1 MSTPPHTLLRGGS
14 LWNNG
19 TGMTGFNTG
28 CFRAFSVRLK
38 YSRTGVKR
46 RKDVNMDDNTKNT
59 QASAQQDGQKNS
71 EQNSTQQPEKLFTQ
85 ADVDRIINNRLA
97 RMKQD
102 MDTADQ
108 YRRERDDAR
117 RELEQYKND
126 AFLASKGVKDA
137 DKDYVTFKAMQ
148 LVDDNTSFQQVVENF
163 LKENPRFTGRGF
175 TVVSTGSSALNFGS
189 GGASADADIR
199 KAMGLKG

>member
-1 MSTPPHTLLRGGS
+1 M
-14 LWNNG
+14 N
-19 TGMTGFNTG
+19 
-28 CFRAFSVRLK
+28 
-38 YSRTGVKR
+38 
-46 RKDVNMDDNTKNT
+46 DNTKNT
-59 QASAQQDGQKNS
+59 QASAQQDGQ
-71 EQNSTQQPEKLFTQ
+71 QTQDGADQVSGAQPPEKLFAQ

-102 MDTADQ
+102 MDAADQ

-137 DKDYVTFKAMQ
+137 DKDYVTFKVMQ
-148 LVDDNTSFQQVVENF
+148 LVDGNTSFQQAVENF

>member
-1 MSTPPHTLLRGGS
+1 
-14 LWNNG
+14 
-19 TGMTGFNTG
+19 
-28 CFRAFSVRLK
+28 
-38 YSRTGVKR
+38 
-46 RKDVNMDDNTKNT
+46 MDDNTKNT
-59 QASAQQDGQKNS
+59 QASAQQDGQENS

-102 MDTADQ
+102 
-108 YRRERDDAR
+108 
-117 RELEQYKND
+117 
-126 AFLASKGVKDA
+126 
-137 DKDYVTFKAMQ
+137 KDYVTFKAMQ
-148 LVDDNTSFQQVVENF
+148 LVDDNTSFQQAVENF